1 MSDQSKKLVELLQAG
16 RKLEADELF
25 NHMMAQ
31 QAITRV
37 EQFKQDIAKQL
48 FNGKK

>member
-1 MSDQSKKLVELLQAG
+1 MSEQSKKLIELLQAN

-25 NHMMAQ
+25 NHLMAQ
-31 QAITRV
+31 RAITRV
-37 EQFKQDIAKQL
+37 EQFKQDVAKQL

>member
-1 MSDQSKKLVELLQAG
+1 MSEQSKKLVELLQAG

-31 QAITRV
+31 KAIEQV
-37 EQFKQDIAKQL
+37 EQFKVNVAKHI